1 MQTLDRLALIGG
13 VLGREAE
20 KPGDAELLELGEMV
34 AEAAGLRRA
43 AARPRDLIPAVRQR
57 LPGNAGA
64 RVDVDHRAAGKFRKI
79 DLRAVGRRER
89 QRRKPCAREMPRC
102 AVILRCRD
110 VGGQD
115 GGIVQG
121 GHGWS
126 PPLE

>member
-43 AARPRDLIPAVRQR
+43 AARSGDLIPAVRQR
-57 LPGNAGA
+57 LPGNASAG
-64 RVDVDHRAAGKFRKI
+64 VDVDHRAAGKVRKI
-79 DLRAVGRRER
+79 DLRTVGCRER
-89 QRRKPCAREMPRC
+89 QRRKFPARELPCR
-102 AVILRCRD
+102 AVVLRRRD

-115 GGIVQG
+115 GGIMQG